1 MIPLVKWGGAPPPV
15 ETRVNKLLE
24 KFAEVLELG
33 GVKEH
38 VQEKAN
44 TLMSKM
50 ANQMI
55 AQHENFRDVKGC
67 TFPDTWK
74 TNADEDDQVRFD
86 REDPCKG
93 LKQIFTGFRKWGEIF
108 NRNCKNP
115 DKWFAY
121 HDRREKTAIKLRNR
135 LLGKM
140 KCN

>member
-1 MIPLVKWGGAPPPV
+1 MVKYAGGPPPV

-33 GVKEH
+33 AVKEH
-38 VQEKAN
+38 VQVKAN
-44 TLMSKM
+44 AEMTKM

-67 TFPDTWK
+67 YFPDTWK
-74 TNADEDDQVRFD
+74 KDEDEDDQVRFD
-86 REDPCKG
+86 RENPCRG
-93 LKQIFTGFRKWGEIF
+93 LKQIVTGFRKWGEIF

-115 DKWFAY
+115 DKLFAY
-121 HDRREKTAIKLRNR
+121 HDRREKNAIKLRNR
-135 LLGKM
+135 LLKKM